1 MDELQKKNE
10 KLIEENSKVTRK
22 LSRLSGI
29 EEKFMS
35 MNSEKKTFEEVNMK
49 MKEQARENK
58 QKTLEID
65 SLNNSLRLLKNNL
78 TKMQEQLRGEKTK
91 VNKMVLENATLSNKL
106 KSKERE
112 TSELNIQV
120 SNMKIERDDFQ
131 EKWESMNQSLRLK
144 GYLGSEMR
152 QDGGLSEDLA
162 DHVAKLEQELELL
175 KEQQVR
181 HADMDEIDMDK
192 NNELLENENKELIEK
207 MTAMMEENHRVKE
220 ENDAMKKNTN
230 ELKEEIGSINSKL
243 EQNEK
248 ILRRTM
254 QSDEKKK
261 DLENEVTKLKKDKE
275 IRAHIHEE
283 ELQVLYSI
291 AQEANLTSR
300 VRTLGIL
307 KNKFQKNEESLFSS
321 TGLYDRAFNK
331 RGGVEI

>member
-1 MDELQKKNE
+1 
-10 KLIEENSKVTRK
+10 
-22 LSRLSGI
+22 
-29 EEKFMS
+29 
-35 MNSEKKTFEEVNMK
+35 
-49 MKEQARENK
+49 
-58 QKTLEID
+58 
-65 SLNNSLRLLKNNL
+65 
-78 TKMQEQLRGEKTK
+78 
-91 VNKMVLENATLSNKL
+91 
-106 KSKERE
+106 
-112 TSELNIQV
+112 
-120 SNMKIERDDFQ
+120 
-131 EKWESMNQSLRLK
+131 
-144 GYLGSEMR
+144 MR

>member
-131 EKWESMNQSLRLK
+131 EKWESMNQSLSNFFCFLK
-144 GYLGSEMR
+144 R
-152 QDGGLSEDLA
+152 
-162 DHVAKLEQELELL
+162 
-175 KEQQVR
+175 
-181 HADMDEIDMDK
+181 
-192 NNELLENENKELIEK
+192 
-207 MTAMMEENHRVKE
+207 RVE
-220 ENDAMKKNTN
+220 
-230 ELKEEIGSINSKL
+230 
-243 EQNEK
+243 
-248 ILRRTM
+248 
-254 QSDEKKK
+254 
-261 DLENEVTKLKKDKE
+261 
-275 IRAHIHEE
+275 
-283 ELQVLYSI
+283 
-291 AQEANLTSR
+291 
-300 VRTLGIL
+300 GI
-307 KNKFQKNEESLFSS
+307 F
-321 TGLYDRAFNK
+321 G
-331 RGGVEI
+331 I